1 MSVRL
6 DPVGGLA
13 LTGNA
18 ETDAQIS
25 QAYEADMQEMVGI
38 MEAAA
43 DAHDARLAA
52 ANEGTQPSM
61 TGARLCNSGGHAQSP
76 DCPHHS
82 VRTCPHSASE
92 NQRVPQLPDI
102 VTHHHHHHHY
112 ASQDR
117 SQAAGPGPPQPVS
130 HRSPLS
136 STSGSSIELRIGTD
150 YVLQFSGHGFT
161 CFSRRALTPF
171 ELANPCTCLHRDT
184 RASTR
189 TRSRSRGPASRPS
202 SSMRNDPGS
211 TRRSQPETDPVPD
224 TH

>member
-18 ETDAQIS
+18 ETDAQVS

-52 ANEGTQPSM
+52 ANEATQPSM
-61 TGARLCNSGGHAQSP
+61 TGARFCLNSGHAPFP
-76 DCPHHS
+76 DHPS
-82 VRTCPHSASE
+82 
-92 NQRVPQLPDI
+92 
-102 VTHHHHHHHY
+102 
-112 ASQDR
+112 ASQDC
-117 SQAAGPGPPQPVS
+117 SQAAGPGQPQPVS
-130 HRSPLS
+130 HRCPLS
-136 STSGSSIELRIGTD
+136 RTSSSSIELRIGTD

-202 SSMRNDPGS
+202 SSMRNEPGS